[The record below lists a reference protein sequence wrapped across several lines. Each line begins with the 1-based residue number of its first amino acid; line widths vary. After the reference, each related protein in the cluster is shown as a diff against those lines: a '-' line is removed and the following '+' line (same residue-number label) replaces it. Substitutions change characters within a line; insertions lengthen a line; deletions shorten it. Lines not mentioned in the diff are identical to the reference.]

1 LRDDRGCPTSGYGHS
16 MRAIVSALPKRFRW
30 TLHNMVAH
38 PLSEICFQLGF
49 KGLGDRV
56 HDATLPYDQGE

>member
-1 LRDDRGCPTSGYGHS
+1 
-16 MRAIVSALPKRFRW
+16 MRALVSALPKRFQW

-56 HDATLPYDQGE
+56 HDATLPYEDPHE